1 MATATAIATG
11 VAGGPAGSPGRSA
24 MPAPPPPPAP
34 AEEFTETRLANGI
47 RIVTERMPEA
57 RSVSLG
63 VWVGVGG
70 RDEPAAL
77 AGASHFLEHLVFKGT
92 STRTARQ
99 IAEAVDAV
107 GGEMNAFTNR
117 EHTAYYTRLPADRID
132 LGLDI
137 LGDVLTDPAFRPP
150 EVDAERQVIL
160 EEILMNLDVPEDH
173 VHTLLAEALYPG
185 HPLGREVLGTRETV
199 EAATR
204 DEIADFFAHWYR
216 PRNLVVAAAGRLEH
230 DRVVEALAGTLG
242 RLDGGERPTRDRPA
256 ADVEPRVVLDDPT
269 EQAHVAMGWR
279 AVDHHDDDRY
289 PLMVANQ
296 ILGGGMSSR
305 LFQEVREQRGL
316 CYSVY
321 SWASTY
327 QDSGC
332 AGVYAGTAPSRV
344 GELLSVIDDE
354 LAKLVASGVTEG
366 ELAVAKGCIEGSLV
380 LGLEDSGSR
389 MARLGR
395 SLMARD
401 EITTVD
407 EQLDRI
413 NAVTTDDVAAV
424 AARVFGS
431 PRSLA
436 VVGHVDESVLS

>member
-1 MATATAIATG
+1 MT
-11 VAGGPAGSPGRSA
+11 SA
-24 MPAPPPPPAP
+24 DLS
-34 AEEFTETRLANGI
+34 EDIHETRLANGI

-70 RDEPAAL
+70 RDEPQAL

-92 STRTARQ
+92 TARSARQ
-99 IAEAVDAV
+99 IAEAIDAV

-150 EVDAERQVIL
+150 EVEAERHVIL

-173 VHTLLAEALYPG
+173 VHTLLAEALFPG

-216 PRNLVVAAAGRLEH
+216 PRNLVVVAAGDLTH
-230 DRVVEALAGTLG
+230 DRVVDAFGASLG
-242 RLDGGERPTRDRPA
+242 GLSGGDRPVRERPAP
-256 ADVEPRVVLDDPT
+256 DVQPRSVLDDPT
-269 EQAHVAMGWR
+269 EQAHVALGWR
-279 AVDHHDDDRY
+279 AVDHNDDDRY
-289 PLMVANQ
+289 PLMIANQ
-296 ILGGGMSSR
+296 VLGGGMSSR

-327 QDSGC
+327 DDAGC
-332 AGVYAGTAPSRV
+332 AGIYAGTAPSRV
-344 GELLSVIDDE
+344 GELLAVIDDE
-354 LAKLVASGVTEG
+354 VGKLVASGVTEA
-366 ELAVAKGCIEGSLV
+366 ELEVAKGYIEGSLV

-401 EITTVD
+401 EIVTVD
-407 EQLDRI
+407 EQLARI
-413 NAVTTDDVAAV
+413 KAVTTEDAAAV
-424 AARVFGS
+424 SARVFGGQ
-431 PRSLA
+431 RALA
-436 VVGHVDESVLS
+436 VVGHVADADLG

>member
-1 MATATAIATG
+1 MTAAASTPSSEAIQ
-11 VAGGPAGSPGRSA
+11 
-24 MPAPPPPPAP
+24 
-34 AEEFTETRLANGI
+34 ETRLANGL

-70 RDEPAAL
+70 RDEPAEL
-77 AGASHFLEHLVFKGT
+77 AGASHFLEHLLFKGT

-117 EHTAYYTRLPADRID
+117 EHTAYYTRLPAGCID

-137 LGDVLTDPAFRPP
+137 LGDVLTDPAFRPH
-150 EVDAERQVIL
+150 EVDAERHVIV
-160 EEILMNLDVPEDH
+160 EEILMNLDMPEDH
-173 VHTLLAEALYPG
+173 VHTLLAEAVFPG

-199 EAATR
+199 EAASR
-204 DEIADFFAHWYR
+204 DQIADFFAGWYL
-216 PRNLVVAAAGRLEH
+216 PHNLVVVAAGNLDH
-230 DRVVEALAGTLG
+230 DRVVDGLAGTLG
-242 RLDGGERPTRDRPA
+242 RLEGGKRPVRQPPSS
-256 ADVEPRVVLDDPT
+256 ELSPRSVLDDPT
-269 EQAHVAMGWR
+269 EQAHVALGWR
-279 AVDHHDDDRY
+279 AVDHFDDDRY
-289 PLMVANQ
+289 ALMVANQ

-305 LFQEVREQRGL
+305 LFQEVREERGL

-327 QDSGC
+327 ADAGC
-332 AGVYAGTAPSRV
+332 AGVYAGTAPARV
-344 GELLSVIDDE
+344 GELLHVIDDE
-354 LAKLVASGVTEG
+354 IAKLVASGINES
-366 ELAVAKGCIEGSLV
+366 ELSVAKGYIEGSLV

-401 EITTVD
+401 EVVTVD
-407 EQLDRI
+407 DQLERI
-413 NAVTTDDVAAV
+413 RAVTADDVAEV
-424 AARVFGS
+424 ASRVFGS

-436 VVGHVDESVLS
+436 LVGHVDDAVLG

>member
-1 MATATAIATG
+1 MSAATTEDI
-11 VAGGPAGSPGRSA
+11 R
-24 MPAPPPPPAP
+24 
-34 AEEFTETRLANGI
+34 ETRLANGV

-70 RDEPAAL
+70 RDEPAVL

-99 IAEAVDAV
+99 IAEAIDAV

-117 EHTAYYTRLPADRID
+117 EHTAYYTRLPADRAD
-132 LGLDI
+132 LGFEI

-150 EVDAERQVIL
+150 EVEAERHVIL

-173 VHTLLAEALYPG
+173 VHTLLAEALFPD

-199 EAATR
+199 AAATR
-204 DEIADFFAHWYR
+204 DEIADFFGHWYL
-216 PRNLVVAAAGRLEH
+216 PRNLVVVAAGNLEH
-230 DRVVEALAGTLG
+230 DRVVDAFGASLG
-242 RLDGGERPTRDRPA
+242 GLEGGERPERSAPDAR
-256 ADVEPRVVLDDPT
+256 VEPRVVLDDPT
-269 EQAHVAMGWR
+269 EQVHVAMGWR
-279 AVDHHDDDRY
+279 SVDHFDEDRY
-289 PLMVANQ
+289 AFSIANQ

-321 SWASTY
+321 SWGSAY
-327 QDSGC
+327 VD
-332 AGVYAGTAPSRV
+332 AGTAGIYAGTAPSRV
-344 GELLSVIDDE
+344 AELLSVIDDE
-354 LAKLVASGVTEG
+354 IAKLVASGVTEG
-366 ELAVAKGCIEGSLV
+366 ELAVAKGYVEGSMV

-401 EITTVD
+401 EIVTVD
-407 EQLDRI
+407 EQLERI
-413 NAVTTDDVAAV
+413 RAVTADDVGEV
-424 AARVFGS
+424 AARVFGGD
-431 PRSLA
+431 RALA
-436 VVGHVDESVLS
+436 VVGHVDDGALD